1 MPSTPLREQMR
12 DLRKSISV
20 LNEMLGN
27 GELVPSQTQIA
38 AIKVVVDDAK
48 TAIDAAASSAALT
61 VIS

>member
-1 MPSTPLREQMR
+1 MAVPLREQMR

-27 GELVPSQTQIA
+27 GELANSQAQIA